1 MPIPVILPTLGPAIE
16 EATLIKWL
24 VPPGG
29 LVRQGQPLFSVE
41 TDKTITD
48 VDSPAEGYLVA
59 IVAEEGSTV
68 RVDQVLATLSENAPA
83 EVPKA
88 PEAPEVPKVPEASEA
103 PEALVSLAE
112 TPAAAPAH
120 PDTTLGISRFHA
132 SPRARRLA
140 RESGVPI
147 EQVSG
152 TGPGGRVLERDIAEF
167 VSGAVARWQAPPQP
181 GVSAAHTPRRSGA
194 SRDVALSP
202 MRRSI
207 ARRMSESAQAAPVF
221 FTTVKVL
228 ADNLASLRAQLLK
241 THSRKVSTN
250 DLVVKACAIALSRH
264 RALNASFGTESLA
277 IHDDIDISVAVALD
291 DGLITPI
298 VRNADLKPLMVI
310 ADEIRDLADR
320 ARSNQLSLNDYQ
332 GGTFTVSNLGM
343 FGVEAFTAIINPPQS
358 AILAVGGID
367 HEVWLDA
374 GVARERAVMRLTLTS
389 DHRVIDGAQA
399 ARFLGTLRELLENPA
414 GLLV

>member
-1 MPIPVILPTLGPAIE
+1 M
-16 EATLIKWL
+16 
-24 VPPGG
+24 
-29 LVRQGQPLFSVE
+29 LFRS
-41 TDKTITD
+41 
-48 VDSPAEGYLVA
+48 
-59 IVAEEGSTV
+59 
-68 RVDQVLATLSENAPA
+68 NAPA

-112 TPAAAPAH
+112 TPVAAPAH
-120 PDTTLGISRFHA
+120 PDAAPGISRFHA

-152 TGPGGRVLERDIAEF
+152 TGPGGRVLERDIAEV

-181 GVSAAHTPRRSGA
+181 GVSAANTPRRSGA
-194 SRDVALSP
+194 SREVALSP

-399 ARFLGTLRELLENPA
+399 ARFLVTLRELLENPA